1 MVHTKYVIHMS
12 ICIHA
17 LYTFH
22 YTHALCTFKIYGY
35 EFLCSFMS
43 PTDTENIYSSGRLG
57 FLVFFCPL
65 GNKLVSGVC
74 LNFLWSMLGTGWWS
88 SDPVLCGR
96 TESSL
101 CSITGVSC
109 CQVQGHTSN
118 WIWNQKEFPPKWDWQ
133 GKYILGYLENVS
145 CLLWLAKVLM
155 ILWFFLC
162 ISFEF

>member
-1 MVHTKYVIHMS
+1 MLYIWVSAYMHYILFIIHM
-12 ICIHA
+12 HYA
-17 LYTFH
+17 LFKSMAMNSYVPLW
-22 YTHALCTFKIYGY
+22 ALQILKIFTAQEG
-35 EFLCSFMS
+35 
-43 PTDTENIYSSGRLG
+43 LG
-57 FLVFFCPL
+57 FFFFCPL

-88 SDPVLCGR
+88 SDPVLCGS